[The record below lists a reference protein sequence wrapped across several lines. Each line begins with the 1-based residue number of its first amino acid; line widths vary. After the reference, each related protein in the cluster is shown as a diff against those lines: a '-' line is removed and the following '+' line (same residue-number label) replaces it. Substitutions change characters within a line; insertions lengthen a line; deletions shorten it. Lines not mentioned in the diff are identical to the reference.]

1 MKISHVLLALVV
13 PASLAAQQPAPPTTM
28 NAVYRGRLTGLY
40 RNLAAAFDS
49 IPADKY
55 GYKPTPAQQSIGFV
69 ANHLASDNYFFCNNF
84 GAMKAN
90 RPAEETAAPDSVKA
104 TWPKDKLTAQ
114 LKASIAFCT
123 QALDQVQDAN
133 LSEIVTYRF
142 GNGPERTAPR
152 VFALLGH
159 AMDMADH
166 YSQIANYMRLN
177 GMLPPSALPRPGAR
191 P

>member
-1 MKISHVLLALVV
+1 MKISSVLLALVIPV
-13 PASLAAQQPAPPTTM
+13 SLAAQQQGPPTTM
-28 NAVYRGRLTGLY
+28 NAVFRGRLTPLY

-55 GYKPTPAQQSIGFV
+55 GYKPTPAQQSIGYI
-69 ANHLASDNYFFCNNF
+69 ATHLATDNYFFCNNF

-90 RPAEETAAPDSVKA
+90 RPADETSATDSVKS
-104 TWPKDKLTAQ
+104 TWPKDKLVAQ
-114 LKASIAFCT
+114 LKASISFCT

-133 LSEIVTYRF
+133 LSETITYRF
-142 GNGPERTAPR
+142 GSGPERTAPR
-152 VFALLGH
+152 VFALLYH
-159 AMDMADH
+159 ATDMADH

-177 GMLPPSALPRPGAR
+177 GMLPPSALPRPAAR